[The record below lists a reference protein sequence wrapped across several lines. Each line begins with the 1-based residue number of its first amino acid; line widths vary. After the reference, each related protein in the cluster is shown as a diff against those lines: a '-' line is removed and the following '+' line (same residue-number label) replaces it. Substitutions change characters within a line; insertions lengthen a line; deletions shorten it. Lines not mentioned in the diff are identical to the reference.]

1 MINSG
6 TINLNSIQRLQGGVR
21 TYHFI
26 GGSSCKKLGKRKK
39 RHTGDV
45 TEINDVR
52 NMPNSEEKEDYT
64 LGAEGL

>member
-1 MINSG
+1 MQEAG
-6 TINLNSIQRLQGGVR
+6 E
-21 TYHFI
+21 
-26 GGSSCKKLGKRKK
+26 KKK

>member
-39 RHTGDV
+39 MAQV
-45 TEINDVR
+45 MLQKSMMSEICQTVR
-52 NMPNSEEKEDYT
+52 RKEDYT